1 MSEFNLVLAI
11 QKGRVLDSYLN
22 LIKGT
27 KFDIKEDPKCTSN
40 ETAYLLNFI
49 NEYFQKPVMK
59 KDIVWSYAG
68 VRSLYED
75 GH

>member
-27 KFDIKEDPKCTSN
+27 KFDIKEDPK
-40 ETAYLLNFI
+40 ETRKILI
-49 NEYFQKPVMK
+49 ETQSTKMK
-59 KDIVWSYAG
+59 VL
-68 VRSLYED
+68 VVLSLI
-75 GH
+75 HI